1 VTEALRHMPMLFVYG
16 SLKEGFPN
24 FHVNQGRR
32 VHGEFRTVQTYPL
45 YLIAGRLPCLLNAP
59 GEGLHVQGQ
68 LFEVSPKA
76 LERMDALERVGQ
88 PGGYLREPIA
98 VQRIAAPESAPLSAF
113 VYLQSRAMLDTA
125 GTHLG
130 PLELYTVEHARS
142 LRW

>member
-1 VTEALRHMPMLFVYG
+1 MPMLFVYG

-32 VHGEFRTVQTYPL
+32 VSGEFRTVQTYPL
-45 YLIAGRLPCLLNAP
+45 YLIAGRLPCLLSAP

-68 LFEVSPKA
+68 LFEVSADA
-76 LERMDALERVGQ
+76 LARMDALERVGQ
-88 PGGYLREPIA
+88 PGGYMREPIT
-98 VQRIAAPESAPLSAF
+98 VQRIDTAESAPLAAF